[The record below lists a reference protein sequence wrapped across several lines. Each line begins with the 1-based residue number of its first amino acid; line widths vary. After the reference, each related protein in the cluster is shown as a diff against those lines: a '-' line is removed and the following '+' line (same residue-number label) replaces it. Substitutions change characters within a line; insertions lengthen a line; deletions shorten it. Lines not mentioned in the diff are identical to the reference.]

1 MTHFSCPRASRVVM
15 MATALF
21 ALACSSPSDAR
32 VGPTNPGAPGS
43 PSTQPVVASVTVVVD
58 STTLA
63 IGHTSPARVVARD
76 AAGTVVG
83 ERPVVWWSSN
93 SAVATVADGFVSA
106 VGAGSVIISAVIDG
120 VTGSATLSVPA
131 PTPAAVATVTVA
143 IDSATLAP
151 GHSAAA
157 HAVAKDASGNV
168 LADREVTWASSNAS
182 VATVAGGIVVGAT
195 AGTASIS
202 ATIGGVTASASVVV
216 VSVPMTP
223 ASVASVAVTVDS
235 TSLLVGHSSA
245 VHAVPRDSAGNLLTG
260 RATTWASSNA
270 SVATV
275 SSGVVTARAAGT
287 ATLSATVGGMTGSV
301 GVTVTAPPPAA
312 VATVTVTLDSAT
324 LLPGSSSGARVVAKD
339 ANGNVL
345 TGRSVTWSSG
355 NTAVATVA
363 SAGLVTAV
371 AVGSTSITAT
381 VDGTQGRAT
390 VTVTTPPPAAVA
402 SVTVTINSASMM
414 VGHATTAHAVAKD
427 ASGNVLSGRA
437 VAWTSSH
444 SAIASVNGSSG
455 VVTGVAAGT
464 AKITA
469 TVGGVT
475 NFVNI
480 TIAAAPPPPPP
491 PPPTGSL
498 ASECGAPGSGW
509 IFCDD
514 FESDRTSK
522 YFEYDNSSGKFVRA
536 SSAGVSGS
544 TGMRATYTPG
554 QSAAGSLKLA
564 FGKTPSSYFKAA
576 DAGTAS
582 YREMYWR
589 FYLRLEPGWV
599 GDGAM
604 KLTRIT
610 SLAKSDWSQAMIAHG
625 WSGSDTRY
633 LILDPASGTDE
644 AGTLQTVGYNDF
656 AHLRWLG
663 TAQTSV
669 KVEDQSN
676 VGKWMCLEFHVRLN
690 DAGQSNGVFD
700 LKLNGTTTATK
711 TGLNFLGAYSAYGL
725 NAIMLENFVNDGA
738 PAANVR
744 TFDNFVVSTQPIG
757 CPPAP

>member
-1 MTHFSCPRASRVVM
+1 MTHVSIPRAWRVLM
-15 MATALF
+15 MAPALF

-43 PSTQPVVASVTVVVD
+43 PSTQPVVASVTVAVD
-58 STTLA
+58 SMTLA
-63 IGHTSPARVVARD
+63 VGHTSAASAVAKD
-76 AAGTVVG
+76 ASGTVVG

-93 SAVATVADGFVSA
+93 SAVATVAGGVVSA
-106 VGAGSVIISAVIDG
+106 VGAGNVIISAVIDS

-131 PTPAAVATVTVA
+131 PQPASVATVAVA

-157 HAVAKDASGNV
+157 HAVAKDAGGNV
-168 LADREVTWASSNAS
+168 LADQEVMWASSNTS
-182 VATVAGGIVVGAT
+182 VATVSGGIVVGVT

-202 ATIGGVTASASVVV
+202 ATIGDVTASASVAV
-216 VSVPMTP
+216 VSVPIGP

-235 TSLLVGHSSA
+235 ASLLVGHSSA
-245 VHAVPRDSAGNLLTG
+245 VHCVAKDSAGNVLTG
-260 RATTWASSNA
+260 GATTWVSSNT

-275 SSGVVTARAAGT
+275 TSGVVTAKAAGT
-287 ATLSATVGGMTGSV
+287 ATISATVGGVTGSV
-301 GVTVTAPPPAA
+301 GVRVTAPPPAA

-324 LLPGSSSGARVVAKD
+324 LLPGSSSGAGVVAKD

-355 NTAVATVA
+355 NSAVATV
-363 SAGLVTAV
+363 SAGGLVTAV
-371 AVGSTSITAT
+371 ASGSTSITAT
-381 VDGTQGRAT
+381 VGGIEGRAT
-390 VTVTTPPPAAVA
+390 VTVSTPPPAAVA
-402 SVTVTINSASMM
+402 TVTVTIDSASVV

-437 VAWTSSH
+437 AAWTSSN
-444 SAIASVNGSSG
+444 AAVASVNASSG
-455 VVTGVAAGT
+455 VVTGGAAGT

-469 TVGGVT
+469 TVGGVS

-480 TIAAAPPPPPP
+480 TVTAAPSPPS
-491 PPPTGSL
+491 GSL
-498 ASECGAPGSGW
+498 ANECGSPGAGW

-536 SSAGVSGS
+536 ASTGVSGS

-576 DAGTAS
+576 DAGAAN

-625 WSGSDTRY
+625 WSGSDKRY

-644 AGTLQTVGYNDF
+644 AGNLETVGYNDF

-663 TAQTSV
+663 TAQTGV

-700 LKLNGTTTATK
+700 LKLNGSTTAAK
-711 TGLNFLGAYSAYGL
+711 TGLNYLGAYSAYGL

-757 CPPAP
+757 CPAAP